1 MTSPQPASE
10 LAGLW
15 RRGAVRS
22 AAALAFA
29 AVLARIGAAAL
40 ALAIVLALAR
50 VLGRI
55 RGRGVLRHQHAGVG
69 RRTCGGGAALVGRLC
84 VQASGGAAEQTCKRS
99 SNGEGVCGMVLHR

>member
-1 MTSPQPASE
+1 MTSLQPASA
-10 LAGLW
+10 LASLW
-15 RRGAVRS
+15 RGGAVGS

-29 AVLARIGAAAL
+29 AVLARVRAAAL

-55 RGRGVLRHQHAGVG
+55 RGWVVLRDQHAGVG
-69 RRTCGGGAALVGRLC
+69 RRTCGWRAVQVGVLC

-99 SNGEGVCGMVLHR
+99 SNGEGVCGMVLHG